1 MAWVIAAPEYVA
13 AAASD
18 LANIASSIGAA
29 NAVAMT
35 PTSGV
40 LAAGADEVS
49 AMIAALFSTHA
60 QAYQA
65 LSAQAASFHAQFVQ
79 LMNGGASQYALT
91 EAANASPMQS
101 VGQAALGAVTS
112 PAQAMTG
119 HPLIGNGASATTPA
133 ATSAPGG
140 FLYASPAPAGT
151 GVNSALGQAGSSGGG
166 SGAGGWLYGQSA
178 SGGLGGNGGGS
189 ASFVGTGNDGG
200 AGGRGGVLFGNGG
213 AVGALGGSEEG
224 GIGATQ
230 FAPLSG
236 VSGNGINGGRLYGN
250 GADGGIRG
258 NSGNG
263 EDVPSPTRPLDYG
276 EAGSGGAFA
285 GNAAYSEAAAPSTPP
300 AGAAATPAPA
310 WLASDEAPDR

>member
-1 MAWVIAAPEYVA
+1 MSYLIAAPEYLA

-18 LANIASSIGAA
+18 LANIASSMSAA

-65 LSAQAASFHAQFVQ
+65 LSEQAASFHAQFVQ
-79 LMNGGASQYALT
+79 LMTGGASQYALT

-133 ATSAPGG
+133 ATGAPGG
-140 FLYASPAPAGT
+140 FLYGPAPAGT

-178 SGGLGGNGGGS
+178 SGGLGANGGGS

-200 AGGRGGVLFGNGG
+200 AGGRGGVIFGNG
-213 AVGALGGSEEG
+213 AVGALGGTEEG
-224 GIGATQ
+224 SIGAPP
-230 FAPLSG
+230 FAPLGG
-236 VSGNGINGGRLYGN
+236 VSGASANGINGGRLYGN

-263 EDVPSPTRPLDYG
+263 APSPTRPLDYG

-285 GNAAYSEAAAPSTPP
+285 GNAAYSEAGAPLPP

-310 WLASDEAPDR
+310 

>member
-18 LANIASSIGAA
+18 LANIASSLSAA
-29 NAVAMT
+29 NGVAMT

-101 VGQAALGAVTS
+101 VGQAALGAATS
-112 PAQAMTG
+112 PGQAMTG
-119 HPLIGNGASATTPA
+119 HSLIGNGANATTPA
-133 ATSAPGG
+133 ANGAPGG
-140 FLYASPAPAGT
+140 LLYASPAPAGT
-151 GVNSALGQAGSSGGG
+151 GVNSVLGQAGSTGGG

-178 SGGLGGNGGGS
+178 SGGLGANGGGS
-189 ASFVGTGNDGG
+189 ASFVGTGNGG
-200 AGGRGGVLFGNGG
+200 AGVRGGVLFGNG
-213 AVGALGGSEEG
+213 AVGALGGTEEG
-224 GIGATQ
+224 SIGAPP
-230 FAPLSG
+230 FAPLGG
-236 VSGNGINGGRLYGN
+236 VSGASANGINGGRLYGN

-263 EDVPSPTRPLDYG
+263 APSPTRPLDYG

-285 GNAAYSEAAAPSTPP
+285 GNAAYSEAGAPLPP

-310 WLASDEAPDR
+310 

>member
-18 LANIASSIGAA
+18 LANIASSLGAA

-101 VGQAALGAVTS
+101 VGQAVLGAVTS

-119 HPLIGNGASATTPA
+119 HPLIGNGAGATTPA
-133 ATSAPGG
+133 ATGAPGG
-140 FLYASPAPAGT
+140 FLYGPAPAGT
-151 GVNSALGQAGSSGGG
+151 GVNSALAQAGGSGGG

-178 SGGLGGNGGGS
+178 SGGLVANGGGS

-200 AGGRGGVLFGNGG
+200 AGGRGGVIFGNG
-213 AVGALGGSEEG
+213 AVGALGGTEEG
-224 GIGATQ
+224 SIGATQ
-230 FAPLSG
+230 FAPLGGVSG
-236 VSGNGINGGRLYGN
+236 ASGNGINGGRLYGN

-258 NSGNG
+258 HSGNG
-263 EDVPSPTRPLDYG
+263 EDAPSPTRPLGYG

-285 GNAAYSEAAAPSTPP
+285 GNAAYSEAAGPSTPP

-310 WLASDEAPDR
+310 PDR